1 MKYILTLIILLLGFV
16 VNGQNPYFHVP
27 INEIEKTAKKDGYE
41 VSIKTDEVGETINT
55 IYYLTK
61 DNIII
66 RVGYTSEMLLPSYI
80 VYSKND

>member
-1 MKYILTLIILLLGFV
+1 MILLLGFV
-16 VNGQNPYFHVP
+16 ANGQNPYFHVP

>member
-41 VSIKTDEVGETINT
+41 VSIKIDEVGETLNT

-61 DNIII
+61 DNITI

>member
-61 DNIII
+61 DDIII

>member
-41 VSIKTDEVGETINT
+41 VSIKIDEVGETINT

>member
-41 VSIKTDEVGETINT
+41 VSIKIDEVGETINT

-80 VYSKND
+80 E

>member
-1 MKYILTLIILLLGFV
+1 MKYILTLMILLLGFV

-41 VSIKTDEVGETINT
+41 VSIKIDEVGETINT